1 MLQGIREGV
10 GRWIAGIILAL
21 IAVAFIFWG
30 VDPTIMGTTFAAKV
44 NGEDI
49 SLIDFDRALQNQQS
63 QYQELYR
70 VELDDELQRALRLA
84 VIEDLIQ
91 GEALSQRVASE
102 GYRVSDARL
111 AQAIRSMPEFQVSG
125 EFSMDVYR
133 SQLTFSGIS
142 PTAFEEQQR
151 EQLGLID
158 LQSGIGVSAFYT
170 PAEFA
175 RYIELFEQ
183 EREVAY
189 ALFAAGA
196 FLDRVEIDE
205 AQVLE
210 YYEANKDRF
219 FSEESVDI
227 EYLELTRADFA
238 DDIEVSDEILEAFYE
253 QEQFRYQTD
262 EDRRP
267 RHILINS
274 IEEDPE
280 AEARAMDVL
289 ARLDAGETF
298 EELATEV
305 SEDPGTSGQ
314 GGDLGWLSR
323 GVGAFQDAVFEM
335 EIGEVRGPVKS
346 EFGYHVIRL
355 DDIREG
361 EVRTFDSVRE
371 ELEAEYR
378 DVRAEELFFNAAQEL
393 DALAFDA
400 FDELTSVAAD
410 LDIPLQTHA
419 GLTRTGTSSP
429 FPVADPV
436 IQTAFSAE
444 VLELGENSRVIEILE
459 DHVAVLRVNSHH
471 LPEEQPLEAVRTAI
485 EAELARTAAEALA
498 DAAAADFLTQAAAL
512 PPSDIGAPDD
522 GMEADAGSEPI
533 EGADTE
539 SVDEATGQALADA
552 GSPEQEADADSVPEP
567 QSPVAALAMELGGA
581 WTDSAWVRRTD
592 TGAPPEIIASVFG
605 SRPRDDGAAV
615 RARVALANGDEAV
628 VLVTA
633 IRPGDSDRLS
643 REELQARL
651 TALAQA
657 TAGFELAGYAQHVR
671 EQASVRI
678 PEEVLDPP
686 LFF

>member
-1 MLQGIREGV
+1 MLQSIREGV
-10 GRWIAGIILAL
+10 GRWVAGIILAL

-49 SLIDFDRALQNQQS
+49 SLVEFDRSLQNQQS

-70 VELDDELQRALRLA
+70 VELTDELQRALRLS

-102 GYRVSDARL
+102 GYRVSDSRL
-111 AQAIRSMPEFQVSG
+111 AQAIRTMPEFQVG
-125 EFSMDVYR
+125 GDFSMDVYR
-133 SQLTFSGIS
+133 SQLMFSGLS

-189 ALFAAGA
+189 ALFPADA

-205 AQVLE
+205 AQVLAH
-210 YYEANKDRF
+210 YDANMDRF

-227 EYLELTRADFA
+227 EYLEFTRADFTG
-238 DDIEVSDEILEAFYE
+238 DIEVNDEILEVFYE

-267 RHILINS
+267 RHILIGS

-289 ARLDAGETF
+289 ARLDAGEAF
-298 EELATEV
+298 EDLAAEV

-323 GVGAFQDAVFEM
+323 GTGAFQDAVFDM
-335 EIGEVRGPVKS
+335 EPGEVRGPVKS

-355 DDIREG
+355 DEIREG
-361 EVRTFDSVRE
+361 EIRTFEAVRD
-371 ELEAEYR
+371 ELEVEYR
-378 DVRAEELFFNAAQEL
+378 DVRAEELFFDAAQEL

-400 FDELTSVAAD
+400 FDELASVASDMD
-410 LDIPLQTHA
+410 LPLKTFE

-459 DHVAVLRVNSHH
+459 DHVAVLRVTAHNE
-471 LPEEQPLEAVRTAI
+471 PREQPLEAVRTEI
-485 EAELARTAAEALA
+485 EAELARSAAEELA
-498 DAAAADFLTQAAAL
+498 GAAAAEFLTRSASLPVADSSDAVAGDGADSGDAAAEQA
-512 PPSDIGAPDD
+512 SPDEVASVQ
-522 GMEADAGSEPI
+522 EA
-533 EGADTE
+533 
-539 SVDEATGQALADA
+539 
-552 GSPEQEADADSVPEP
+552 EQEAVPEAR
-567 QSPVAALAMELGGA
+567 SELAVLAGELGGSWTERA
-581 WTDSAWVRRTD
+581 WLRRTD
-592 TGAPPEIIASVFG
+592 TGVPLDILTSVFNA
-605 SRPRDDGAAV
+605 RPDGEGAEV
-615 RARVALANGDEAV
+615 RERVPLANGDEAV
-628 VLVTA
+628 VLMTA
-633 IRPGDSDRLS
+633 VRPGSADRLT
-643 REELQARL
+643 RDELQARL
-651 TALAQA
+651 TALSQA

-671 EQASVRI
+671 DQASVRI
-678 PEEVLDPP
+678 PDEVLDPP
-686 LFF
+686 QFF

>member
-44 NGEDI
+44 NGENI
-49 SLIDFDRALQNQQS
+49 SLVDFDRALQNQQS

-70 VELDDELQRALRLA
+70 VEIDDELQRALRLA

-125 EFSMDVYR
+125 QFSMDVYR

-175 RYIELFEQ
+175 RYVELFEQ

-189 ALFAAGA
+189 ALFAADA

-210 YYEANKDRF
+210 YYEANKERF
-219 FSEESVDI
+219 LSEESVDI

-238 DDIEVSDEILEAFYE
+238 DDIEVNDEVLEAFYE

-267 RHILINS
+267 RHILIQS

-298 EELATEV
+298 EDLAAEV

-323 GVGAFQDAVFEM
+323 GTGAFQDAVFEM

-378 DVRAEELFFNAAQEL
+378 DVRAEELFFDSAQEL

-429 FPVADPV
+429 FPVADPA
-436 IQTAFSAE
+436 IQAAFSAE

-459 DHVAVLRVNSHH
+459 DHVAVLRVSSHH

-512 PPSDIGAPDD
+512 APSEIGVPED
-522 GMEADAGSEPI
+522 GSEAGAGGEAN
-533 EGADTE
+533 EGADAE
-539 SVDEATGQALADA
+539 SVDEATGQVLADA
-552 GSPEQEADADSVPEP
+552 GSPEQGPDADAAPEP
-567 QSPVAALAMELGGA
+567 RSPAAALAMELGGV
-581 WTDSAWVRRTD
+581 WTDSAWVRRTG
-592 TGAPPEIIASVFG
+592 TGVPAEILASVFG
-605 SRPRDDGAAV
+605 SRPGDDGAAV
-615 RARVALANGDEAV
+615 RERVALANGDEAV

-633 IRPGDSDRLS
+633 IRPGDADRLS

-657 TAGFELAGYAQHVR
+657 TAGFELGGYAQHVR
-671 EQASVRI
+671 ERASVRI
-678 PEEVLDPP
+678 PEEGLDPP
-686 LFF
+686 LF

>member
-1 MLQGIREGV
+1 MLQSIREGV
-10 GRWIAGIILAL
+10 GRWVAGIILAL

-49 SLIDFDRALQNQQS
+49 SLVEFDRALQNQQS

-70 VELDDELQRALRLA
+70 VELTDELQRALRLS
-84 VIEDLIQ
+84 VIEDMIQ

-111 AQAIRSMPEFQVSG
+111 AQAIRTMSEFQVGG

-133 SQLTFSGIS
+133 SQLMFSGLS

-189 ALFAAGA
+189 ALFPAGA
-196 FLDRVEIDE
+196 FLDRIETDE
-205 AQVLE
+205 AQVLAH
-210 YYEANKDRF
+210 YEANKDRF

-227 EYLELTRADFA
+227 EYLEFTRADFTG
-238 DDIEVSDEILEAFYE
+238 DIEVNDEILEAFYV
-253 QEQFRYQTD
+253 QEQFRYQTG

-267 RHILINS
+267 RHILIGS
-274 IEEDPE
+274 IEEDTE
-280 AEARAMDVL
+280 AEARAMDVME
-289 ARLDAGETF
+289 RLDAGEAF
-298 EELATEV
+298 EDLAAEV

-323 GVGAFQDAVFEM
+323 STGAFQDAVFDM
-335 EIGEVRGPVKS
+335 ELGEVRGPVKS

-355 DDIREG
+355 DEIREG
-361 EVRTFDSVRE
+361 EIRTFEAVRD
-371 ELEAEYR
+371 ELEVEYR
-378 DVRAEELFFNAAQEL
+378 DVRAEELFFDAAQEL

-400 FDELTSVAAD
+400 FDELASVASD
-410 LDIPLQTHA
+410 MELPLKTFE
-419 GLTRTGTSSP
+419 GLTRTGASSP

-459 DHVAVLRVNSHH
+459 DHVAVLRVSAHNE
-471 LPEEQPLEAVRTAI
+471 PREQPLEAVRTEI
-485 EAELARTAAEALA
+485 EAELARTAAEELAGAAAAEFLARAASLPAADTGGA
-498 DAAAADFLTQAAAL
+498 DAA
-512 PPSDIGAPDD
+512 
-522 GMEADAGSEPI
+522 
-533 EGADTE
+533 EGADSE
-539 SVDEATGQALADA
+539 DAAAEQSSPDEVA
-552 GSPEQEADADSVPEP
+552 SEQEAEQEAAPEA
-567 QSPVAALAMELGGA
+567 QSELAALAGELGGSWTEPA
-581 WTDSAWVRRTD
+581 WLRRTD
-592 TGAPPEIIASVFG
+592 TGVPLEILTSVFN
-605 SRPRDDGAAV
+605 SRPDGEGSEV
-615 RARVALANGDEAV
+615 RERVPLADGDEAV
-628 VLVTA
+628 VLMTA
-633 IRPGDSDRLS
+633 VRPGSADRLT
-643 REELQARL
+643 RDELQARL

-671 EQASVRI
+671 DQASVRI
-678 PEEVLDPP
+678 PDEVLDPP
-686 LFF
+686 LF

>member
-1 MLQGIREGV
+1 MLQSIREGV

-49 SLIDFDRALQNQQS
+49 SLVEFDRALQNQQS

-70 VELDDELQRALRLA
+70 VELTDELQRALRLS

-111 AQAIRSMPEFQVSG
+111 AQAIRTMPEFQVSG

-133 SQLTFSGIS
+133 SQLMFSGLS

-158 LQSGIGVSAFYT
+158 LQSGVGVSAFYT

-189 ALFAAGA
+189 ALFPADA
-196 FLDRVEIDE
+196 FLDRVEVDE

-210 YYEANKDRF
+210 HYEANKDRF

-227 EYLELTRADFA
+227 EYLEFTRADFTG
-238 DDIEVSDEILEAFYE
+238 DIEVNDEILEAFYE
-253 QEQFRYQTD
+253 QEQFRYRTD

-267 RHILINS
+267 RHILIGS

-289 ARLDAGETF
+289 ARLDAGEAF
-298 EELATEV
+298 EDLAAEV

-323 GVGAFQDAVFEM
+323 GTGAFQDAVFDM
-335 EIGEVRGPVKS
+335 ELDEVRGPVKS
-346 EFGYHVIRL
+346 EFGYHIIRL
-355 DDIREG
+355 DEIREG
-361 EVRTFDSVRE
+361 EVRTFDAVRE
-371 ELEAEYR
+371 ELEGEYR
-378 DVRAEELFFNAAQEL
+378 DVRAEELFFDAAQEL

-400 FDELTSVAAD
+400 FDELASVASD
-410 LDIPLQTHA
+410 MELPLQTFE

-436 IQTAFSAE
+436 VQTAFSME

-459 DHVAVLRVNSHH
+459 NHVAVLRVTAHNE
-471 LPEEQPLEAVRTAI
+471 PREQPLEAVRTEI
-485 EAELARTAAEALA
+485 ETELARTSAEAHADEAAAEFLTRAASLPAADSSFA
-498 DAAAADFLTQAAAL
+498 DAAD
-512 PPSDIGAPDD
+512 
-522 GMEADAGSEPI
+522 
-533 EGADTE
+533 GAD
-539 SVDEATGQALADA
+539 SGDEAA
-552 GSPEQEADADSVPEP
+552 EQEAEQEGAPET
-567 QSPVAALAMELGGA
+567 QGALAALAGELGGSWTEPA
-581 WTDSAWVRRTD
+581 WLRRTD
-592 TGAPPEIIASVFG
+592 TGVPLEILTSVFN
-605 SRPRDDGAAV
+605 SRPDGEGAEV
-615 RARVALANGDEAV
+615 RERVPLATGDEAV
-628 VLVTA
+628 MLMTA
-633 IRPGDSDRLS
+633 VRPGSADRLT
-643 REELQARL
+643 RDELQARL

-671 EQASVRI
+671 DQASVRI
-678 PEEVLDPP
+678 PDEVLDPP

>member
-1 MLQGIREGV
+1 MLQSIREGV

-49 SLIDFDRALQNQQS
+49 SLTEFDRVLQFQQS
-63 QYQELYR
+63 QYQETYR
-70 VELDDELQRALRLA
+70 VELTDELQRELRLL
-84 VIEDLIQ
+84 VLEELIQ
-91 GEALSQRVASE
+91 GEALSQRVASQ

-111 AQAIRSMPEFQVSG
+111 AQAIRTMPEFQVGG

-133 SQLTFSGIS
+133 SQLMFSGLS

-158 LQSGIGVSAFYT
+158 LESGIGVSAFYT

-189 ALFAAGA
+189 ALFPADA

-205 AQVLE
+205 AQVLAH
-210 YYEANKDRF
+210 YEANKDRF

-227 EYLELTRADFA
+227 EYLEFTRADFTG
-238 DDIEVSDEILEAFYE
+238 DIEVNDEILEAFYE

-267 RHILINS
+267 RHILIGS
-274 IEEDPE
+274 IEENPE

-289 ARLDAGETF
+289 ARLDAGEAF
-298 EELATEV
+298 EDLAAEV

-314 GGDLGWLSR
+314 GGDLGWLSP
-323 GVGAFQDAVFEM
+323 GTGAFQDAVFDM
-335 EIGEVRGPVKS
+335 ELGEVRGPVKS
-346 EFGYHVIRL
+346 EFGYHIIRL

-361 EVRTFDSVRE
+361 EVRTFDAVRE
-371 ELEAEYR
+371 ELEVEYR
-378 DVRAEELFFNAAQEL
+378 DVRAEELFFDAAQEL

-400 FDELTSVAAD
+400 FDELASVAAD
-410 LDIPLQTHA
+410 MELPLQTFE

-444 VLELGENSRVIEILE
+444 VLELGENSRVIEIL
-459 DHVAVLRVNSHH
+459 DNHVAVLRVTAHNEP
-471 LPEEQPLEAVRTAI
+471 LERPLEAVRTEI
-485 EAELARTAAEALA
+485 EVDLARTAAEALA
-498 DAAAADFLTQAAAL
+498 GGAAAEFLTRAAL
-512 PPSDIGAPDD
+512 LPAADSG
-522 GMEADAGSEPI
+522 GADAED
-533 EGADTE
+533 GADSE
-539 SVDEATGQALADA
+539 DADA
-552 GSPEQEADADSVPEP
+552 EQTSPDEVASEQEARQEAVSEA
-567 QSPVAALAMELGGA
+567 QGELAALAGELGGS
-581 WTDSAWVRRTD
+581 WMESAWLRRTD
-592 TGAPPEIIASVFG
+592 TGVPLNILTIVFN
-605 SRPRDDGAAV
+605 SRPDGEGAEV
-615 RARVALANGDEAV
+615 RERVPLANGDEAV
-628 VLVTA
+628 VLMTA
-633 IRPGDSDRLS
+633 VRPGSADRLT
-643 REELQARL
+643 RDELQARL

-657 TAGFELAGYAQHVR
+657 TTGFELAGYAQHVR
-671 EQASVRI
+671 DQASVRI
-678 PEEVLDPP
+678 PDEVIDPP
-686 LFF
+686 LF

>member
-1 MLQGIREGV
+1 MLQSIREGV
-10 GRWIAGIILAL
+10 GRWIAGVILAL

-30 VDPTIMGTTFAAKV
+30 VDPTIMGSTFAAKV

-49 SLIDFDRALQNQQS
+49 SLIEFDRALQNQQS

-70 VELDDELQRALRLA
+70 VEIDDELQRALRLA

-91 GEALSQRVASE
+91 GEALSQRVSSE

-111 AQAIRSMPEFQVSG
+111 AQALRSMPEFQVGG

-158 LQSGIGVSAFYT
+158 LQAGIGVSAFYT

-183 EREVAY
+183 EREVSY
-189 ALFAAGA
+189 ALFQADA
-196 FLDRVEIDE
+196 FVDQVEIDE
-205 AQVLE
+205 AQVQAH
-210 YYEANKDRF
+210 YEANKDRF

-227 EYLELTRADFA
+227 EYLEVTRADFA
-238 DDIEVSDEILEAFYE
+238 EDIEVNDEILENFYE
-253 QEQFRYQTD
+253 QEQYRFQID

-267 RHILINS
+267 SHILIAS
-274 IEEDPE
+274 MEEDPA

-298 EELATEV
+298 EDLAAEV

-323 GVGAFQDAVFEM
+323 GTGLFQDAVFDM
-335 EIGEVRGPVKS
+335 ELSEVRGPVKS
-346 EFGYHVIRL
+346 EFGYHIIRL

-371 ELEAEYR
+371 ELAVEYR
-378 DVRAEELFFNAAQEL
+378 DVRAEELFFDAAEEL
-393 DALAFDA
+393 DSLAFDA

-410 LDIPLQTHA
+410 MELPLETFT
-419 GLTRTGTSSP
+419 GLTRSGTSSP
-429 FPVADPV
+429 FPVADPA

-444 VLELGENSRVIEILE
+444 VLELGENSRLMEILE
-459 DHVAVLRVNSHH
+459 DHVAVLRVSAHH
-471 LPEEQPLEAVRTAI
+471 PPQEQPLEAVRAEI
-485 EAELARTAAEALA
+485 EAELARSAAEALA
-498 DAAAADFLTQAAAL
+498 DAAAADFLVQAADL
-512 PPSDIGAPDD
+512 APAEVGMTDD
-522 GMEADAGSEPI
+522 GGEVDGSGEAEGSGDPDSSAAAAEQ
-533 EGADTE
+533 A
-539 SVDEATGQALADA
+539 SSDEAE
-552 GSPEQEADADSVPEP
+552 SEQESAPEP
-567 QSPVAALAMELGGA
+567 QSELAALATDLGGV
-581 WTDSAWVRRTD
+581 WTDRAWVRRTD
-592 TGAPPEIIASVFG
+592 TAVPVEILASVFDA
-605 SRPRDDGAAV
+605 RPDDEGAVV
-615 RARVALANGDEAV
+615 RERIAIANGDEAV

-633 IRPGDSDRLS
+633 IRPGNADQLT
-643 REELQARL
+643 REELQSRM

-671 EQASVRI
+671 EQATVRI

-686 LFF
+686 LF

>member
-1 MLQGIREGV
+1 MLQSIREGV

-49 SLIDFDRALQNQQS
+49 SLVEFDRALQNQQS

-70 VELDDELQRALRLA
+70 VELTDELQRALRLS

-102 GYRVSDARL
+102 GYRVSDGRL
-111 AQAIRSMPEFQVSG
+111 AQAIRTMPDFQVGG

-133 SQLTFSGIS
+133 SQLMFSGLS

-151 EQLGLID
+151 EQLGLVD

-183 EREVAY
+183 EREVSY
-189 ALFAAGA
+189 ALFPADA
-196 FLDRVEIDE
+196 FLDRAEVDE
-205 AQVLE
+205 AQVLAH
-210 YYEANKDRF
+210 YEANTDLF

-227 EYLELTRADFA
+227 EYLEFTRADFTG
-238 DDIEVSDEILEAFYE
+238 DIEVNDEILEAFYE

-267 RHILINS
+267 RHILIGS
-274 IEEDPE
+274 IEENPE

-289 ARLDAGETF
+289 ARLDAGEAF
-298 EELATEV
+298 EDLAAEL

-323 GVGAFQDAVFEM
+323 GTGAFQDAVFDM
-335 EIGEVRGPVKS
+335 ELDEVRGPVKS
-346 EFGYHVIRL
+346 EFGYHIIRL
-355 DDIREG
+355 DEIRAG
-361 EVRTFDSVRE
+361 EIRTFEAVRD
-371 ELEAEYR
+371 ELEVEYR
-378 DVRAEELFFNAAQEL
+378 DVRAEELFFDAAQEL

-400 FDELTSVAAD
+400 FDELASVASD
-410 LDIPLQTHA
+410 MELPLQTFE
-419 GLTRTGTSSP
+419 GLTRTGASSP

-436 IQTAFSAE
+436 VQTAFSTE
-444 VLELGENSRVIEILE
+444 VLELGENSRVIEILD
-459 DHVAVLRVNSHH
+459 DHVAVLRVTAHNE
-471 LPEEQPLEAVRTAI
+471 PREQTLEAVRAEI

-498 DAAAADFLTQAAAL
+498 DTAAAEFLVRAASL
-512 PPSDIGAPDD
+512 PVVDSGD
-522 GMEADAGSEPI
+522 ADAAD
-533 EGADTE
+533 GADSEDAATE
-539 SVDEATGQALADA
+539 QT
-552 GSPEQEADADSVPEP
+552 SPEEVASGQETEPEAVPEA
-567 QSPVAALAMELGGA
+567 QSELAALAGELGGSWTEPA
-581 WTDSAWVRRTD
+581 WLRRTD
-592 TGAPPEIIASVFG
+592 AGVPVEILTSVFN
-605 SRPRDDGAAV
+605 SRLDGEGAEV
-615 RARVALANGDEAV
+615 RERVPLANGDEAV
-628 VLVTA
+628 VLMTA
-633 IRPGDSDRLS
+633 VRPGSADRLT
-643 REELQARL
+643 RDELQARL

-678 PEEVLDPP
+678 PDEVLDPP
-686 LFF
+686 LF

>member
-1 MLQGIREGV
+1 MLQSIREGV
-10 GRWIAGIILAL
+10 GRWIAGGILAL

-30 VDPTIMGTTFAAKV
+30 VDPTIMGSTFAAKV

-49 SLIDFDRALQNQQS
+49 SLIEFDRALQNQQS

-70 VELDDELQRALRLA
+70 VEIDDELQRALRLA
-84 VIEDLIQ
+84 VIENLIQ

-102 GYRVSDARL
+102 GYRVSDPRL
-111 AQAIRSMPEFQVSG
+111 AQGIRSMPEFQVGG

-133 SQLTFSGIS
+133 SRLTFSGIS

-158 LQSGIGVSAFYT
+158 LQSGIGLSAFYT

-175 RYIELFEQ
+175 RYVELFEQ
-183 EREVAY
+183 EREISY
-189 ALFAAGA
+189 ALFSADA

-205 AQVLE
+205 ARMLAH
-210 YYEANKDRF
+210 YEANKARF

-238 DDIEVSDEILEAFYE
+238 DDIEVNDEVLENYYE
-253 QEQFRYQTD
+253 QEQYRFQID

-267 RHILINS
+267 RHILIAS

-280 AEARAMDVL
+280 VEARAMDVL
-289 ARLDAGETF
+289 ARLDAGEAF
-298 EELATEV
+298 EDLAAEV

-323 GVGAFQDAVFEM
+323 GTGAFQDAVFDM
-335 EIGEVRGPVKS
+335 ELGEVRGPVKS
-346 EFGYHVIRL
+346 EFGYHIIRL
-355 DDIREG
+355 DDIRAG
-361 EVRTFDSVRE
+361 EIRTFDSVRE
-371 ELEAEYR
+371 ELAVEYR
-378 DVRAEELFFNAAQEL
+378 EVRAEELFFDAAEEL
-393 DALAFDA
+393 DARAFDA

-410 LDIPLQTHA
+410 MELPLQTFA

-429 FPVADPV
+429 FPVADPA

-444 VLELGENSRVIEILE
+444 VLELGENSRLIEILD
-459 DHVAVLRVNSHH
+459 DHVAVLRVSAHH
-471 LPEEQPLEAVRTAI
+471 PPQEQPLEAVRAEI
-485 EAELARTAAEALA
+485 EAELTRTAAVALA
-498 DAAAADFLTQAAAL
+498 DAAADDFLAQAADMEPAEVGMTGDSGEAEDSGEADSSDAAVEQASSDEAGPEQASEPE
-512 PPSDIGAPDD
+512 PPS
-522 GMEADAGSEPI
+522 
-533 EGADTE
+533 
-539 SVDEATGQALADA
+539 AL
-552 GSPEQEADADSVPEP
+552 
-567 QSPVAALAMELGGA
+567 AALAADLGGA
-581 WTDSAWVRRTD
+581 WTDRAWVRRTD
-592 TGAPPEIIASVFG
+592 TAVPVEILASVFS
-605 SRPRDDGAAV
+605 SRPGGDGTSV
-615 RARVALANGDEAV
+615 RERIAISNGDEAV

-633 IRPGDSDRLS
+633 VRPGDADRLT

-671 EQASVRI
+671 EQATVRI

-686 LFF
+686 LF

>member
-1 MLQGIREGV
+1 
-10 GRWIAGIILAL
+10 AGIILAL

-49 SLIDFDRALQNQQS
+49 SLVEFDRALQNQQS

-70 VELDDELQRALRLA
+70 VELTDELQRALRLS

-111 AQAIRSMPEFQVSG
+111 AQAIRTMPEFQVSG

-133 SQLTFSGIS
+133 SQLMFSGLS

-151 EQLGLID
+151 EQLGLVD
-158 LQSGIGVSAFYT
+158 LQGGIGVSAFYT

-189 ALFAAGA
+189 ALFPADA
-196 FLDRVEIDE
+196 FLDRVEVDE
-205 AQVLE
+205 AQVLAH
-210 YYEANKDRF
+210 YDANKDRF
-219 FSEESVDI
+219 FSEESVNI
-227 EYLELTRADFA
+227 EYLEFTRADFTG
-238 DDIEVSDEILEAFYE
+238 DIEVNDEILQAFYE

-267 RHILINS
+267 RHILIGS
-274 IEEDPE
+274 IEENTE

-289 ARLDAGETF
+289 ARLDAGEAF
-298 EELATEV
+298 EDLAAEV

-323 GVGAFQDAVFEM
+323 GTGAFQDAVFDM
-335 EIGEVRGPVKS
+335 ELGEVRGPVKS
-346 EFGYHVIRL
+346 EFGYHIIRL

-361 EVRTFDSVRE
+361 EIRTFEAVRD
-371 ELEAEYR
+371 ELEVEYR
-378 DVRAEELFFNAAQEL
+378 DVRAEELFFDAAQEL

-400 FDELTSVAAD
+400 FDELTSVASEME
-410 LDIPLQTHA
+410 LPLKTFE

-436 IQTAFSAE
+436 IQTAFSPE
-444 VLELGENSRVIEILE
+444 VLELGENSRVIEVLG
-459 DHVAVLRVNSHH
+459 DHVAVLRVTAYNE
-471 LPEEQPLEAVRTAI
+471 PREQPLEAVRVEI
-485 EAELARTAAEALA
+485 EAELARTAAEEHAGV
-498 DAAAADFLTQAAAL
+498 AAAEFLTQAASL
-512 PPSDIGAPDD
+512 PAADSSD
-522 GMEADAGSEPI
+522 ADAAD
-533 EGADTE
+533 GADSEDAEAEQT
-539 SVDEATGQALADA
+539 SPDEEVA
-552 GSPEQEADADSVPEP
+552 SEQEAEP
-567 QSPVAALAMELGGA
+567 AAVSEAQGELASLAGELGGS
-581 WTDSAWVRRTD
+581 WTEPTWLRRTD
-592 TGAPPEIIASVFG
+592 TGVPPEILTSVFN
-605 SRPRDDGAAV
+605 SRPDGEGAAV
-615 RARVALANGDEAV
+615 RARVPLANGDEAV
-628 VLVTA
+628 VLMTA
-633 IRPGDSDRLS
+633 VRPGSADRLT
-643 REELQARL
+643 RDELQARL

-671 EQASVRI
+671 DQASVRI
-678 PEEVLDPP
+678 PDEVLDPP
-686 LFF
+686 LF

>member
-1 MLQGIREGV
+1 MLQNIREGA
-10 GRWIAGIILAL
+10 GRWIAGVILAL

-30 VDPTIMGTTFAAKV
+30 VDPTIMGSTFAAKV

-49 SLIDFDRALQNQQS
+49 SLIEFDRALQNQQS

-70 VELDDELQRALRLA
+70 VEIGDELQRALRLA
-84 VIEDLIQ
+84 VIENLIQ

-111 AQAIRSMPEFQVSG
+111 AQAIRSMPEFQVG
-125 EFSMDVYR
+125 GGFSMDVYR
-133 SQLTFSGIS
+133 SQLTFSGLP

-158 LQSGIGVSAFYT
+158 LQSGIGISAFYT

-183 EREVAY
+183 EREVSY
-189 ALFAAGA
+189 VLFSADV
-196 FLDRVEIDE
+196 FLNQVEIDE
-205 AQVLE
+205 AQVLAH
-210 YYEANKDRF
+210 YEANKDRL

-238 DDIEVSDEILEAFYE
+238 DDIEVNDEILESFYE
-253 QEQFRYQTD
+253 QEQYRFQID

-267 RHILINS
+267 RHILITS
-274 IEEDPE
+274 MEENPE

-289 ARLDAGETF
+289 ARLEAGETF
-298 EELATEV
+298 EDLAAEV

-323 GVGAFQDAVFEM
+323 GTGLFQDAVFDM
-335 EIGEVRGPVKS
+335 ELGEVRGPVKS

-371 ELEAEYR
+371 ELEVEYR
-378 DVRAEELFFNAAQEL
+378 EVRAEELFFDAAEEL
-393 DALAFDA
+393 DARAFDA
-400 FDELTSVAAD
+400 FDELTTVAAD
-410 LDIPLQTHA
+410 LELSLQTFA
-419 GLTRTGTSSP
+419 GLTRSGTSSP
-429 FPVADPV
+429 FPVGDPA

-444 VLELGENSRVIEILE
+444 VLELGENSRLIEILE
-459 DHVAVLRVNSHH
+459 DHVAVLRVSAHH
-471 LPEEQPLEAVRTAI
+471 PPQEQPLEAVRAEI
-485 EAELARTAAEALA
+485 EAELTRTAAEALA
-498 DAAAADFLTQAAAL
+498 DAAAADFLVQVADL
-512 PPSDIGAPDD
+512 APAEVGMTDD
-522 GMEADAGSEPI
+522 SGEADGS
-533 EGADTE
+533 G
-539 SVDEATGQALADA
+539 
-552 GSPEQEADADSVPEP
+552 DADSSDAEAELVSTDEAESEQESAPEP
-567 QSPVAALAMELGGA
+567 PSALAALAADLGGA
-581 WTDSAWVRRTD
+581 WTDRAWVRRTD
-592 TGAPPEIIASVFG
+592 TAVPVEILASVFG
-605 SRPRDDGAAV
+605 SRPGDDGTAV
-615 RARVALANGDEAV
+615 RERVAISNGDEAV

-633 IRPGDSDRLS
+633 VRPGDADRLT

-671 EQASVRI
+671 EQATVRI

-686 LFF
+686 LF

>member
-1 MLQGIREGV
+1 MLQSIREGV

-49 SLIDFDRALQNQQS
+49 SLVEFDRALQNQQS

-70 VELDDELQRALRLA
+70 VELTDELQRALRLS

-111 AQAIRSMPEFQVSG
+111 AQAIRTMPEFQVSG

-133 SQLTFSGIS
+133 SQLMFSGLS

-158 LQSGIGVSAFYT
+158 LQSGVGVSAFYT

-189 ALFAAGA
+189 ALFPADA
-196 FLDRVEIDE
+196 FLDRVEVDE
-205 AQVLE
+205 AQVLAH
-210 YYEANKDRF
+210 YEANKDRF

-227 EYLELTRADFA
+227 EYLEFTRADFTG
-238 DDIEVSDEILEAFYE
+238 DIEVNDEILEAFYE
-253 QEQFRYQTD
+253 QEQFRYRTD

-267 RHILINS
+267 RHILIGS

-289 ARLDAGETF
+289 ARLDAGEAF
-298 EELATEV
+298 EDLAVEV

-323 GVGAFQDAVFEM
+323 GTGAFQDAVFDM
-335 EIGEVRGPVKS
+335 ELDEVRGPVKS
-346 EFGYHVIRL
+346 EFGYHIIRL
-355 DDIREG
+355 DEIREG
-361 EVRTFDSVRE
+361 EVRTFDAVRE
-371 ELEAEYR
+371 ELEGEYR
-378 DVRAEELFFNAAQEL
+378 DVRAEELFFDAAQEL

-400 FDELTSVAAD
+400 FDELASVASD
-410 LDIPLQTHA
+410 MELPLQTFE

-436 IQTAFSAE
+436 IQTAFSME

-459 DHVAVLRVNSHH
+459 NHVAVLRVTAHNE
-471 LPEEQPLEAVRTAI
+471 PREQPLEAVRTEI
-485 EAELARTAAEALA
+485 ETELARTSAEAHADEAAAEFLTRAASLPAADSSFA
-498 DAAAADFLTQAAAL
+498 DAAD
-512 PPSDIGAPDD
+512 
-522 GMEADAGSEPI
+522 
-533 EGADTE
+533 GAD
-539 SVDEATGQALADA
+539 SGDEAA
-552 GSPEQEADADSVPEP
+552 EQEAEQEGAPET
-567 QSPVAALAMELGGA
+567 QGELAALAGELGGSWTEPA
-581 WTDSAWVRRTD
+581 WLRRTD
-592 TGAPPEIIASVFG
+592 TGVPLEILASVFN
-605 SRPRDDGAAV
+605 SRPDGEGAEV
-615 RARVALANGDEAV
+615 RERVPLATGDEAV
-628 VLVTA
+628 MLMTA
-633 IRPGDSDRLS
+633 VRPGSADRLT
-643 REELQARL
+643 RDELQARL
-651 TALAQA
+651 TALAQS

-671 EQASVRI
+671 DQASVRI
-678 PEEVLDPP
+678 PDEVLDPP

>member
-1 MLQGIREGV
+1 MLQSIREGV
-10 GRWIAGIILAL
+10 GRWIAGVILAL

-30 VDPTIMGTTFAAKV
+30 VDPTIMGSTFAAKV

-49 SLIDFDRALQNQQS
+49 SLIEFDRALQNQQS

-70 VELDDELQRALRLA
+70 VEIDDELQRALRLA

-91 GEALSQRVASE
+91 GEALSQRVSSE

-111 AQAIRSMPEFQVSG
+111 AQALRSMPEFQVGG

-158 LQSGIGVSAFYT
+158 LQAGIGVSAFYT

-183 EREVAY
+183 EREVSY
-189 ALFAAGA
+189 ALFQADA
-196 FLDRVEIDE
+196 FVDRVEIDE
-205 AQVLE
+205 AQVQAH
-210 YYEANKDRF
+210 YEANKARF

-227 EYLELTRADFA
+227 EYLEVTRADFA
-238 DDIEVSDEILEAFYE
+238 EDIEVDDEILENFYE
-253 QEQFRYQTD
+253 QEQYRFQID

-267 RHILINS
+267 SHILIAS
-274 IEEDPE
+274 MEEDPA
-280 AEARAMDVL
+280 AEVRAMDVL

-298 EELATEV
+298 EDLAAEV

-323 GVGAFQDAVFEM
+323 GTGLFQDAVFDM
-335 EIGEVRGPVKS
+335 ELSEVRGPVKS
-346 EFGYHVIRL
+346 EFGYHIIRL

-361 EVRTFDSVRE
+361 EVRTFESVRE
-371 ELEAEYR
+371 ELAVEYR
-378 DVRAEELFFNAAQEL
+378 DVRAEELFFDAAEEL
-393 DALAFDA
+393 DARAFDA

-410 LDIPLQTHA
+410 MELPLETFT
-419 GLTRTGTSSP
+419 GLTRSGTSSP
-429 FPVADPV
+429 FPVADPA

-444 VLELGENSRVIEILE
+444 VLDLGENSRLIEILE
-459 DHVAVLRVNSHH
+459 DHVAVLRVSAHH
-471 LPEEQPLEAVRTAI
+471 PPQEQPLEAVRAEI
-485 EAELARTAAEALA
+485 EAELARSAAEALA
-498 DAAAADFLTQAAAL
+498 DAAAADFLVQAADLA
-512 PPSDIGAPDD
+512 PAEVGMTDDSGGEVDGSGEAEGSGDPDSSDAAA
-522 GMEADAGSEPI
+522 EQAS
-533 EGADTE
+533 
-539 SVDEATGQALADA
+539 SDEAE
-552 GSPEQEADADSVPEP
+552 SEQESAPEP
-567 QSPVAALAMELGGA
+567 QSELAALATDLGGA
-581 WTDSAWVRRTD
+581 WTDRAWVRRTD
-592 TGAPPEIIASVFG
+592 TAVPVEILASVFNA
-605 SRPRDDGAAV
+605 RPDGEGAV
-615 RARVALANGDEAV
+615 VRERIAIANGDEAV

-633 IRPGDSDRLS
+633 IRPGNGDQLT
-643 REELQARL
+643 REELQSRM

-671 EQASVRI
+671 EQATVRI

-686 LFF
+686 LF

>member
-1 MLQGIREGV
+1 MLQSIREGV
-10 GRWIAGIILAL
+10 GRWIAGVILAL

-30 VDPTIMGTTFAAKV
+30 VDPTIMGSTFAAKV

-49 SLIDFDRALQNQQS
+49 SLIEFDRALQNQQS

-70 VELDDELQRALRLA
+70 VEIDDELQRALRLA

-91 GEALSQRVASE
+91 GEALSQRVSSE

-111 AQAIRSMPEFQVSG
+111 AQALRSMPEFQVGG

-158 LQSGIGVSAFYT
+158 LQAGIGVSAFYT

-183 EREVAY
+183 EREVSY
-189 ALFAAGA
+189 ALFQADA
-196 FLDRVEIDE
+196 FVDRVEIDE
-205 AQVLE
+205 AQVQAH
-210 YYEANKDRF
+210 YEANKARF

-227 EYLELTRADFA
+227 EYLEVTRADFA
-238 DDIEVSDEILEAFYE
+238 EDIEVDDEILENFYE
-253 QEQFRYQTD
+253 QEQYRFQID

-267 RHILINS
+267 SHILIAS
-274 IEEDPE
+274 MEEDPA

-298 EELATEV
+298 EDLAAEV

-323 GVGAFQDAVFEM
+323 GTGLFQDAVFDM
-335 EIGEVRGPVKS
+335 ELSEVRGPVKS
-346 EFGYHVIRL
+346 EFGYHIIRL

-361 EVRTFDSVRE
+361 EVRTFESVRE
-371 ELEAEYR
+371 ELAVEYR
-378 DVRAEELFFNAAQEL
+378 DVRAEELFFDAAEEL
-393 DALAFDA
+393 DARAFDA

-410 LDIPLQTHA
+410 MELPLETFT
-419 GLTRTGTSSP
+419 GLTRSGTSSP
-429 FPVADPV
+429 FPVADPA

-444 VLELGENSRVIEILE
+444 VLELGENSRLIEILE
-459 DHVAVLRVNSHH
+459 DHVAVLRVSAHH
-471 LPEEQPLEAVRTAI
+471 PPQEQPLEAVRAEI
-485 EAELARTAAEALA
+485 EAELARSAAEALA
-498 DAAAADFLTQAAAL
+498 DAAAADFLVQAADLA
-512 PPSDIGAPDD
+512 PAEVGMTDDSGGEVDGSGEAEGSGDPDSSDAAA
-522 GMEADAGSEPI
+522 EQAS
-533 EGADTE
+533 
-539 SVDEATGQALADA
+539 SDEAE
-552 GSPEQEADADSVPEP
+552 SEQESAPEP
-567 QSPVAALAMELGGA
+567 QSELAALATDLGGA
-581 WTDSAWVRRTD
+581 WTDRAWVRRTD
-592 TGAPPEIIASVFG
+592 TAVPVEILASVFNA
-605 SRPRDDGAAV
+605 RPDGEGAV
-615 RARVALANGDEAV
+615 VRERIAIANGDEAV

-633 IRPGDSDRLS
+633 IRPGNGDQLT
-643 REELQARL
+643 REELQSRM

-671 EQASVRI
+671 EQATVRI

-686 LFF
+686 LF

>member
-44 NGEDI
+44 NGENI
-49 SLIDFDRALQNQQS
+49 SLVDFDRALQNQQS

-70 VELDDELQRALRLA
+70 VEIDDELQRALRLA

-125 EFSMDVYR
+125 QFSMDVYR

-175 RYIELFEQ
+175 RYVELFEQ

-189 ALFAAGA
+189 ALFAADA

-210 YYEANKDRF
+210 YYEANKERF
-219 FSEESVDI
+219 LSEESVDI

-238 DDIEVSDEILEAFYE
+238 DDIEVNDEVLEAFYE

-267 RHILINS
+267 RHILIQS

-298 EELATEV
+298 EDLAAEV

-323 GVGAFQDAVFEM
+323 GTGAFQDAVFEM

-378 DVRAEELFFNAAQEL
+378 DVRAEELFFDSAQEL

-429 FPVADPV
+429 FPVADPA
-436 IQTAFSAE
+436 IQAGFSAE

-459 DHVAVLRVNSHH
+459 DHVAVLRVSSHH

-512 PPSDIGAPDD
+512 APSEIGVPED
-522 GMEADAGSEPI
+522 GSEADAGGEAN
-533 EGADTE
+533 EGADAE
-539 SVDEATGQALADA
+539 SVDEATGQVLADA
-552 GSPEQEADADSVPEP
+552 GSPEQGPDADAAPEP
-567 QSPVAALAMELGGA
+567 RSPAAALAMELGGV
-581 WTDSAWVRRTD
+581 WTDSAWVRRTG
-592 TGAPPEIIASVFG
+592 TGVPAEILASVFG
-605 SRPRDDGAAV
+605 SRPGDDGAAV
-615 RARVALANGDEAV
+615 RERVALANGDEAV

-633 IRPGDSDRLS
+633 IRPGDADRLS

-657 TAGFELAGYAQHVR
+657 TAGFELGGYAQHVR
-671 EQASVRI
+671 ERASVRI

-686 LFF
+686 LF